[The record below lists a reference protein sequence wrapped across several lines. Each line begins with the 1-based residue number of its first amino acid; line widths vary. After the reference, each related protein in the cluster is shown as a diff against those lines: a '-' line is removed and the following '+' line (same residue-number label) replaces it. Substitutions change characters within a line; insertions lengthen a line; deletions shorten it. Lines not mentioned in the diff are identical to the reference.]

1 MAKNNEY
8 KVLQGIDYPP
18 AKRAEVGDV
27 VSDLPKE
34 SISWLIACGA
44 IISTSKVADA
54 DLPVLENTDADVPPL
69 DLPVEAPV
77 EAPTEEVAI
86 EAPVEPEALVEPPV
100 EEVVVTDGE

>member
-18 AKRAEVGDV
+18 AKRAEIGDV

-54 DLPVLENTDADVPPL
+54 DQPVLEPVAEDITPL
-69 DLPVEAPV
+69 EIVIEAPAEAPV
-77 EAPTEEVAI
+77 EVPAE
-86 EAPVEPEALVEPPV
+86 LPV
-100 EEVVVTDGE
+100 EEVVPADGK